1 MNKVLLMIAAI
12 ITISSCNDK
21 RLDEKSIIGR
31 DIKVSWYVISAISS
45 SHEFVEVSKDSQK
58 EKIMEA
64 NQGTIDSIFISR
76 DTIFIKRNPAYVIYN
91 LKDSAFGY
99 KINCSF

>member
-1 MNKVLLMIAAI
+1 MITTI
-12 ITISSCNDK
+12 ITISSCSDK

-45 SHEFVEVSKDSQK
+45 SHEFVEVSKDSKK
-58 EKIMEA
+58 EQIMEA
-64 NQGTIDSIFISR
+64 NQGTIDSVFIRS
-76 DTIFIKRNPAYVIYN
+76 DTIFIKRRSADVIYT
-91 LKDSAFGY
+91 LKDSVFGY